1 MRGVALDA
9 AGTNERALFFFQQ
22 LCALGYTQ
30 EQMDNARTWI
40 LYGDWTFKGKSPTV
54 EFADFFPTEA
64 QLRST
69 SSACGF
75 IVLSTQEWQA
85 NRQKVAIQARQ
96 DAMMEFERQY
106 KPVPPSETERELN
119 EILKK
124 IMQEKNELRIENQ
137 KLINEVG
144 MLRAK
149 LADKRI
155 DEKKKEDELIDG
167 VKKRRAEFHSA
178 KSLLQTMKVA

>member
-30 EQMDNARTWI
+30 EQMDNARKWI
-40 LYGDWTFKGKSPTV
+40 MFGDWTFKGKSPTV

-69 SSACGF
+69 ASACGF
-75 IVLSTQEWQA
+75 IVLSSQEWQA

-96 DAMMEFERQY
+96 DAIMEFERQY
-106 KPVPPSETERELN
+106 KPVPLSETERELN
-119 EILKK
+119 EMLKK
-124 IMQEKNELRIENQ
+124 MMQEKNELRLQNQ
-137 KLINEVG
+137 QLINEVA

-155 DEKKKEDELIDG
+155 EEKKKQEELIEE
-167 VKKRRAEFHSA
+167 VKKRRAEFRA
-178 KSLLQTMKVA
+178 ANDVLQQMKVA